1 MKLKITTITNLEFG
15 KMVQAASQKLNQRAE
30 FINSLNVFPVPD
42 GDTGT
47 NMSLSMASGAKYE
60 REETSTQV
68 GDLASAL
75 AKGLLMGARGNSGVI
90 LSQIFRGFSKN
101 VAGKA
106 TLDANDLAEA
116 FAAGAQTAY
125 KAVMK
130 PTEGTILT
138 VIREAAGAGK
148 KAAKSTDDICEVM
161 VKVVEAAEAALKS
174 TPDLLPVLKQ
184 VGVVDSGGQGLTF
197 VLEAFSDAL
206 SGKVDESKDYVPADA
221 EMDSMIDA
229 AHHQSVQGKLDPND
243 IKYGYCTEIMV
254 RIGDGKLV
262 DHEFDYDTFYDYLAK
277 LGDSLLVINDDEI
290 VKVHVHTEHPGDVM
304 TWGQRFGALIK
315 VKVDNMRLQ
324 QETIMEH
331 DQEETSAENKVAA
344 AESAQ
349 PQIDMHGYAIISV
362 SSGDGIAKL
371 FTGLGVTHIIAGGQ
385 TMNPSTADIVK
396 AVNDSGAKQALVL
409 PNNKNIFLAAEQAAE
424 VADVPVKI
432 VHSKTISQGMTA
444 MLAFNPEADLEDN
457 QAEMEDTLD
466 TVISGQ
472 VTHAVRDTTI
482 DGLEI
487 KKADY
492 MGLVDGKIVITN
504 PDRETATL
512 DMVKAMLDEDSELV
526 TIIYGA
532 DATKADADKLA
543 KAVQALDSELEIEIH
558 EGDQPVYPFL
568 ISVE

>member
-1 MKLKITTITNLEFG
+1 MKITTITNLEFG

-47 NMSLSMASGAKYE
+47 NMSLSMASGAKYV
-60 REETSTQV
+60 REETSTKV

-90 LSQIFRGFSKN
+90 LSQIFRGFSKA
-101 VAGKA
+101 VADKESL
-106 TLDANDLAEA
+106 TANDLAA
-116 FAAGAQTAY
+116 ALAAGAQTAY

-138 VIREAAGAGK
+138 VIRKAAGAGK
-148 KAAKSTDDICEVM
+148 EAVKTTDDICEVM
-161 VKVVEAAEAALKS
+161 DAVVTAAEAALKS

-197 VLEAFSDAL
+197 VLEAFSDSL
-206 SGKVDESKDYVPADA
+206 SGKVDESQDYVPDDA

-229 AHHQSVQGKLDPND
+229 AHHQSVQGQLDPND

-262 DHEFDYDTFYDYLAK
+262 DHKFDYDTFYEYLAK

-331 DQEETSAENKVAA
+331 DKEDEAQAA
-344 AESAQ
+344 AEPALPSQ
-349 PQIDMHGYAIISV
+349 PQVDMHGYAIISV
-362 SSGDGIAKL
+362 SSGDGIGKL
-371 FTGLGVTHIIAGGQ
+371 FKGLGVTDIIAGGQ

-396 AVNDSGAKQALVL
+396 AVNDSGAQQALVL

-432 VHSKTISQGMTA
+432 IHSQTISQGMTA
-444 MLAFNPEADLEDN
+444 MLAFNAEADLDDN
-457 QAEMEDTLD
+457 QAAMEETLS
-466 TVISGQ
+466 TVVSGQ

-487 KKADY
+487 KKDDY

-504 PDRETATL
+504 PDRDTAAL

-526 TIIYGA
+526 TIIYGK
-532 DATKADADKLA
+532 DATKTDADHLA
-543 KAVQALDSELEIEIH
+543 AKVQELDDELEIEIH

-568 ISVE
+568 VSVE

>member
-1 MKLKITTITNLEFG
+1 
-15 KMVQAASQKLNQRAE
+15 MVQAASQKLNQRAE

-60 REETSTQV
+60 REETSTKV

-90 LSQIFRGFSKN
+90 LSQIFRGFSKA
-101 VAGKA
+101 VADKESL
-106 TLDANDLAEA
+106 TANDLAA
-116 FAAGAQTAY
+116 ALAAGAQTAY

-138 VIREAAGAGK
+138 VIRKAAGAGK
-148 KAAKSTDDICEVM
+148 EAVKTTDDICEVM
-161 VKVVEAAEAALKS
+161 DAVVTAAEAALKS

-197 VLEAFSDAL
+197 VLEAFSDSL
-206 SGKVDESKDYVPADA
+206 SGKVDESQDYVPDDA

-229 AHHQSVQGKLDPND
+229 AHHQSVQGQLDPND

-262 DHEFDYDTFYDYLAK
+262 DHKFDYDTFYEYLAK

-331 DQEETSAENKVAA
+331 DKEDEAQAA
-344 AESAQ
+344 AEPALPSQ
-349 PQIDMHGYAIISV
+349 PQVDMHGYAIISV
-362 SSGDGIAKL
+362 SSGDGIGKL
-371 FTGLGVTHIIAGGQ
+371 FKGLGVTDIIAGGQ

-396 AVNDSGAKQALVL
+396 AVNDSGAQQALVL

-432 VHSKTISQGMTA
+432 IHSQTISQGMTA
-444 MLAFNPEADLEDN
+444 MLAFNAEADLDDN
-457 QAEMEDTLD
+457 QAAMEENLS
-466 TVISGQ
+466 TVVSGQ

-487 KKADY
+487 KKDDY

-504 PDRETATL
+504 PDRDTAAL

-526 TIIYGA
+526 TIIYGK
-532 DATKADADKLA
+532 DATKTDADHLA
-543 KAVQALDSELEIEIH
+543 AKVQELDDELEIEIH

-568 ISVE
+568 VSVE

>member
-60 REETSTQV
+60 REETSTKV

-90 LSQIFRGFSKN
+90 LSQIFRGFSKA
-101 VAGKA
+101 VADKESL
-106 TLDANDLAEA
+106 TANDLAA
-116 FAAGAQTAY
+116 ALAAGAQTAY

-138 VIREAAGAGK
+138 VIRKAAGAGK
-148 KAAKSTDDICEVM
+148 EAVKTTDDICEVM
-161 VKVVEAAEAALKS
+161 DAVVTAAEAALKS

-197 VLEAFSDAL
+197 VLEAFSDSL
-206 SGKVDESKDYVPADA
+206 SGKVDESQDYVPDDA

-229 AHHQSVQGKLDPND
+229 AHHQSVQGQLDPND

-262 DHEFDYDTFYDYLAK
+262 DHKFDYDTFYEYLAK

-331 DQEETSAENKVAA
+331 DKEGEAQAA
-344 AESAQ
+344 AEPALPSQ
-349 PQIDMHGYAIISV
+349 PQVDMHGYAIISV
-362 SSGDGIAKL
+362 SSGDGIGKL
-371 FTGLGVTHIIAGGQ
+371 FKGLGVTDIIAGGQ

-396 AVNDSGAKQALVL
+396 AVNDSGAQQALVL

-432 VHSKTISQGMTA
+432 IHSQTISQGMTA
-444 MLAFNPEADLEDN
+444 MLAFNAEADLDDN
-457 QAEMEDTLD
+457 QAAMEETLS
-466 TVISGQ
+466 TVVSGQ

-487 KKADY
+487 KKDDY

-504 PDRETATL
+504 PDRDTAAL

-526 TIIYGA
+526 TIIYGK
-532 DATKADADKLA
+532 DATKTDADHLA
-543 KAVQALDSELEIEIH
+543 AKVQELDDELEIEIH

-568 ISVE
+568 VSVE

>member
-1 MKLKITTITNLEFG
+1 LKLKITTITNLEFG

-60 REETSTQV
+60 REETSTKV

-90 LSQIFRGFSKN
+90 LSQIFRGFSKA
-101 VAGKA
+101 VADKESL
-106 TLDANDLAEA
+106 TANDLAA
-116 FAAGAQTAY
+116 ALAAGAQTAY

-138 VIREAAGAGK
+138 VIRKAAGAGK
-148 KAAKSTDDICEVM
+148 EAVKTTDDICEVM
-161 VKVVEAAEAALKS
+161 DAVVTAAEAALKS

-184 VGVVDSGGQGLTF
+184 VGVVDSGGLGLTF
-197 VLEAFSDAL
+197 VLEAFSDSL
-206 SGKVDESKDYVPADA
+206 SGKVDESQDYVPDDA

-229 AHHQSVQGKLDPND
+229 AHHQSVQGQLDPND

-262 DHEFDYDTFYDYLAK
+262 DHKFDYDTFYEYLAK

-331 DQEETSAENKVAA
+331 DKEDEAQAA
-344 AESAQ
+344 AEPALPSQ
-349 PQIDMHGYAIISV
+349 PQVDMHGYAIISV
-362 SSGDGIAKL
+362 SSGDGIGKL
-371 FTGLGVTHIIAGGQ
+371 FKGLGVTDIIAGGQ

-396 AVNDSGAKQALVL
+396 AVNDSGAQQALVL

-432 VHSKTISQGMTA
+432 IHSQTISQGMTA
-444 MLAFNPEADLEDN
+444 MLAFNAEADLDDN
-457 QAEMEDTLD
+457 QAAMEETLS
-466 TVISGQ
+466 TVVSGQ

-487 KKADY
+487 KKDDY

-504 PDRETATL
+504 PDRDTAAL

-526 TIIYGA
+526 TIIYGK
-532 DATKADADKLA
+532 DATKTDADHLSA
-543 KAVQALDSELEIEIH
+543 KVQELDDELEIEIH

-568 ISVE
+568 VSVE

>member
-60 REETSTQV
+60 REETSTKV

-90 LSQIFRGFSKN
+90 LSQIFRGFSKA
-101 VAGKA
+101 VADKESL
-106 TLDANDLAEA
+106 TANDLAA
-116 FAAGAQTAY
+116 ALAAGAQTAY

-138 VIREAAGAGK
+138 VIRKAAGAGK
-148 KAAKSTDDICEVM
+148 EAVKTTDDICEVM
-161 VKVVEAAEAALKS
+161 DAVVTAAEAALKS

-197 VLEAFSDAL
+197 VLEAFSDSL
-206 SGKVDESKDYVPADA
+206 SGKVDESQDYVPDDA

-229 AHHQSVQGKLDPND
+229 AHHQSVQGQLDPND

-262 DHEFDYDTFYDYLAK
+262 DHKFDYDTFYEYLAK

-331 DQEETSAENKVAA
+331 DKEDEAQAA
-344 AESAQ
+344 AEPALPSQ
-349 PQIDMHGYAIISV
+349 PQVDMHGYAIISV
-362 SSGDGIAKL
+362 SSGDGIGKL
-371 FTGLGVTHIIAGGQ
+371 FKGLGVTDIIAGGQ

-396 AVNDSGAKQALVL
+396 AVNDSGAQQALVL

-424 VADVPVKI
+424 VADVPVRI
-432 VHSKTISQGMTA
+432 IHSQTISQGMTA
-444 MLAFNPEADLEDN
+444 MLAFDAEADLDDN
-457 QAEMEDTLD
+457 QAAMEETLSM
-466 TVISGQ
+466 VVSGQ

-487 KKADY
+487 KKDDY

-504 PDRETATL
+504 PDRDTAAL

-526 TIIYGA
+526 TIIYGK
-532 DATKADADKLA
+532 DATKTDADHLA
-543 KAVQALDSELEIEIH
+543 AKVQELDDELEIEIH

-568 ISVE
+568 VSVE

>member
-1 MKLKITTITNLEFG
+1 
-15 KMVQAASQKLNQRAE
+15 MVQAASQKLNQRAE

-60 REETSTQV
+60 REETSTKV

-90 LSQIFRGFSKN
+90 LSQIFRGFSKA
-101 VAGKA
+101 VADKESL
-106 TLDANDLAEA
+106 TANDLAA
-116 FAAGAQTAY
+116 ALAAGAQTAY

-138 VIREAAGAGK
+138 VIRKAAGAGK
-148 KAAKSTDDICEVM
+148 EAVKTTDDICEVM
-161 VKVVEAAEAALKS
+161 DAVVTAAEAALKS

-197 VLEAFSDAL
+197 VLEAFSDSL
-206 SGKVDESKDYVPADA
+206 SGKVDESQDYVPDDA

-229 AHHQSVQGKLDPND
+229 AHHQSVQGQLDPND

-262 DHEFDYDTFYDYLAK
+262 DHKFDYDTFYEYLAK

-331 DQEETSAENKVAA
+331 DKEDA
-344 AESAQ
+344 AEAALPSQ
-349 PQIDMHGYAIISV
+349 PQVDMHGYAIISV
-362 SSGDGIAKL
+362 SSGDGIGKL
-371 FTGLGVTHIIAGGQ
+371 FKGLGVTDIIAGGQ

-396 AVNDSGAKQALVL
+396 AVNDSGAQQALVL

-432 VHSKTISQGMTA
+432 IHSQTISQGMTA
-444 MLAFNPEADLEDN
+444 MLAFNAEADLDDN
-457 QAEMEDTLD
+457 QAAMEETLS
-466 TVISGQ
+466 TVVSGQ

-487 KKADY
+487 KKDDY

-504 PDRETATL
+504 PDRDTAAL

-526 TIIYGA
+526 TIIYGK
-532 DATKADADKLA
+532 DATKTDADHLA
-543 KAVQALDSELEIEIH
+543 AKVQELDDELEIEIH

-568 ISVE
+568 VSVE